1 MRTLILI
8 SIATILLSCGT
19 DKKNETVE
27 KIDTVY
33 MTRGNSIAKISFET
47 ISGEL
52 KKALANGDIEHA
64 LRYCNENAYPITD
77 SLAKANEVT
86 IKRVSNKN
94 RNPSNKSDKM
104 EDFLM
109 KGFGIDLSEGNDLT
123 PKLILKDDSVIFY
136 KPIITQ
142 AFCLNCHGEPGKEIT
157 FRNDSIIQTLYPR
170 DKAVGYKANELR
182 GLWRI
187 GFKKN

>member
-1 MRTLILI
+1 
-8 SIATILLSCGT
+8 
-19 DKKNETVE
+19 
-27 KIDTVY
+27 
-33 MTRGNSIAKISFET
+33 MTRGNTIAKISFET

-94 RNPSNKSDKM
+94 RNPRNKSDKM

-109 KGFGIDLSEGNDLT
+109 KGFGIDLSEGNELT

>member
-8 SIATILLSCGT
+8 FIATIILSCGT

-27 KIDTVY
+27 KIDTIY
-33 MTRGNSIAKISFET
+33 MNRGNAIAKISFET

-52 KKALANGDIEHA
+52 KKSLENGDIEHA

-77 SLAKANEVT
+77 SLANANEVA

-94 RNPSNKSDKM
+94 RNPKNKADKM
-104 EDFLM
+104 EEFLM